1 MLSTK
6 KEIYLGVEPFAGD
19 DPVVWRVQQFR
30 LVKTVRATTRQQG
43 GMFKG

>member
-6 KEIYLGVEPFAGD
+6 KEIYLGVENFAGD
-19 DPVVWRVQQFR
+19 DHLVWRAQQFR
-30 LVKTVRATTRQQG
+30 IVKTVRATTRQQG